1 MFSYTNI
8 ALLCIISACAGF
20 IQRVSGFGLG
30 IFVMLFLP
38 HFMPSHTAAAAI
50 SGLFSC
56 GTSTY
61 NAVRYRKDIP
71 LKTALPPMIAS
82 MVTIPVAVY
91 FSASVSGNIFNV
103 LLGSVLIC
111 LSIYFLFF
119 NRHLTIKPTKKNGL
133 IAGALGGTLNGL
145 FSTGGPPA
153 VLYFTH
159 ATADNISYFSAI
171 QFYFCITNIYA
182 TLFRAINRVF
192 TAEILIYSLIGFI
205 ACMIGD
211 KIGVY
216 VFDKLD
222 SAKLKTVIYIGM
234 IISGIIMILGAA

>member
-1 MFSYTNI
+1 MLSI
-8 ALLCIISACAGF
+8 PSMALLCLISACAGF

-61 NAVRYRKDIP
+61 NTIKYRKNIP
-71 LKTALPPMIAS
+71 LKTALPPLIAAMI
-82 MVTIPVAVY
+82 TIPAAVY
-91 FSASVSGNIFNV
+91 FSSSVPSEIFNI

-119 NRHLTIKPTKKNGL
+119 NKHITIRPTVKNGL
-133 IAGALGGTLNGL
+133 IAGTLGGTLNGL

-159 ATADNISYFSAI
+159 ATENNISYFSAI

-182 TLFRAINRVF
+182 TVFRAINKVF

-211 KIGVY
+211 KIGVF

-222 SAKLKTVIYIGM
+222 SAKLKLVIYIGM
-234 IISGIIMILGAA
+234 IVSGIIMIF